1 VAAIH
6 FEDVWKYYPMYRHLT
21 GGFKRFL
28 LHLPEAVRGLRSR
41 QVLALK
47 EITFQV
53 AKGES
58 VGIIGDNGA
67 GKSTLLGLM
76 AGVLTP
82 SRGRIVVDG
91 RISALLDLGA
101 GFHPELTGRE
111 NVILN
116 GVLLGL
122 HRRDVLRK
130 MKAIIEFAE
139 LWEWIDQP
147 TRTYSTG
154 MVARLGFSVVAHL
167 EPDILLIDEILA
179 VGDARFQQK
188 CLRKMEEF
196 KRQGVTIV
204 LVSHALGDITAICDR
219 AIWIDDHQIA
229 QSGAAEEVV
238 QAYRTKVGVVG
249 SG

>member
-1 VAAIH
+1 VPAIH
-6 FEDVWKYYPMYRHLT
+6 FEDVWKYYPIYRHLT

-53 AKGES
+53 AKGEA

-76 AGVLTP
+76 AGVLAP

-91 RISALLDLGA
+91 RVSALLDLGA

-111 NVILN
+111 NVIMN

-122 HRRDVLRK
+122 NRRDVLRK
-130 MKAIIEFAE
+130 MTAIIEFAE

-167 EPDILLIDEILA
+167 EPDILLIDEVLA

-188 CLRKMEEF
+188 CLRKMQEF
-196 KRQGVTIV
+196 KREGVTIV
-204 LVSHALGDITAICDR
+204 LVSHALGDIAAICDR